1 MGNDIGVIILLV
13 LLIVSAFLL
22 VARKLAKTS
31 GGKRMQKEKHS
42 DNIVHI
48 LAPSVLGLC
57 ICAVCLCGMSWAW
70 FTASTAASATT
81 IRSATLQIEEVKLD
95 NRELTSDGKGRYT
108 ITQKLT
114 GGRYALSFKAT
125 KNSTA
130 TKGFCKIS
138 IKIGDSAETSYD
150 TGDIADKTAHTVTIN
165 VNNISNETVP
175 ITINNISNED
185 VTITVEPIWGS
196 LPEGIKQLNGPISIQ
211 GTGDQTQSNA
221 AAAAPETAAAAVSSD
236 PVDSTQSESASDA
249 STRLPTT
256 ALNRENTEN
265 N

>member
-81 IRSATLQIEEVKLD
+81 IRSATLQIEDVKLD
-95 NRELTSDGKGRYT
+95 NELLTNSENGSYT
-108 ITQKLT
+108 ITKALT
-114 GGRYALSFKAT
+114 KGSYTLSFKAT
-125 KNSTA
+125 DSSTA

-138 IKIGDSAETSYD
+138 IKIGNSAETSYD
-150 TGDIADKTAHTVTIN
+150 TVDIADKNAHTVTIA
-165 VNNISNETVP
+165 VNNNSNEY
-175 ITINNISNED
+175 I
-185 VTITVEPIWGS
+185 TITVEPIWGS
-196 LPEGIKQLNGPISIQ
+196 LPEGIKPYGSISIQ

-221 AAAAPETAAAAVSSD
+221 AAVAPDNAAAAVSSD

-249 STRLPTT
+249 STQLPTT

>member
-81 IRSATLQIEEVKLD
+81 IRSATLQIEDVKLD
-95 NRELTSDGKGRYT
+95 NELLTNSENGSYT
-108 ITQKLT
+108 ITKALT
-114 GGRYALSFKAT
+114 KGSYTLSFKAT
-125 KNSTA
+125 ENSTA

-150 TGDIADKTAHTVTIN
+150 TEDIADKIAHTVTIT
-165 VNNISNETVP
+165 VNNNSNEY
-175 ITINNISNED
+175 I
-185 VTITVEPIWGS
+185 TITVEPIWGQNMKS
-196 LPEGIKQLNGPISIQ
+196 PTNEIKV
-211 GTGDQTQSNA
+211 TGDQTQSNA
-221 AAAAPETAAAAVSSD
+221 AAVAPETAAAAVSSD
-236 PVDSTQSESASDA
+236 PVDSTQLESASDA
-249 STRLPTT
+249 STQLPTT
-256 ALNRENTEN
+256 AFNRENTEN

>member
-81 IRSATLQIEEVKLD
+81 IRSATLQIEDVKLD
-95 NRELTSDGKGRYT
+95 NELLTNSENGSYT
-108 ITQKLT
+108 ITKALT
-114 GGRYALSFKAT
+114 KGSYTLSFKAT
-125 KNSTA
+125 DSSTA

-138 IKIGDSAETSYD
+138 IKIGNSAETPYY
-150 TGDIADKTAHTVTIN
+150 TEDIADKTAHTVTIT
-165 VNNISNETVP
+165 VNNISNE
-175 ITINNISNED
+175 N
-185 VTITVEPIWGS
+185 VTITVEPIWGQNMKS
-196 LPEGIKQLNGPISIQ
+196 PTNEIKV
-211 GTGDQTQSNA
+211 TGDQTQSNA
-221 AAAAPETAAAAVSSD
+221 AAVAPETAAAAVSSD
-236 PVDSTQSESASDA
+236 PVDSTQLESASDA
-249 STRLPTT
+249 STQLPTT
-256 ALNRENTEN
+256 APNGENTEN

>member
-81 IRSATLQIEEVKLD
+81 IRSATLQIEEVKLGD
-95 NRELTSDGKGRYT
+95 TKLTSDGKGRYT

-114 GGRYALSFKAT
+114 GGSYALSFKAT
-125 KNSTA
+125 ENSTA

-150 TGDIADKTAHTVTIN
+150 TEDIADKIAHTVT
-165 VNNISNETVP
+165 VTV
-175 ITINNISNED
+175 NNISNED
-185 VTITVEPIWGS
+185 VTITVEPIWGQNMKS
-196 LPEGIKQLNGPISIQ
+196 PTNEIKV
-211 GTGDQTQSNA
+211 TGDQTQSNA
-221 AAAAPETAAAAVSSD
+221 AAVAPETAAAAVSSD

-249 STRLPTT
+249 STQLPTT
-256 ALNRENTEN
+256 APNGENTEN

>member
-95 NRELTSDGKGRYT
+95 NELLTNSENGSYT
-108 ITQKLT
+108 ITKALT
-114 GGRYALSFKAT
+114 KGGYTLSFKAT
-125 KNSTA
+125 DSSTA

-138 IKIGDSAETSYD
+138 IKIGDSAETSYY
-150 TGDIADKTAHTVTIN
+150 TEDIADKIAHTVTI
-165 VNNISNETVP
+165 TV
-175 ITINNISNED
+175 NNISNED

-196 LPEGIKQLNGPISIQ
+196 LPEGIKPYGSISIQ

-221 AAAAPETAAAAVSSD
+221 AAATPNTAAAAVSSD

-249 STRLPTT
+249 STQLPTT

>member
-81 IRSATLQIEEVKLD
+81 IRSATLQIEDVKLGD
-95 NRELTSDGKGRYT
+95 QELTSDGKGRYT
-108 ITQKLT
+108 ITEQLT
-114 GGRYALSFKAT
+114 KKNYKLSFKAT
-125 KNSTA
+125 ENSTA

-138 IKIGDSAETSYD
+138 IKIGNSAETSYD
-150 TGDIADKTAHTVTIN
+150 TVDIADKNAHTVTIT
-165 VNNISNETVP
+165 VNNNSNEY
-175 ITINNISNED
+175 I
-185 VTITVEPIWGS
+185 TITVEPIWGQNMKS
-196 LPEGIKQLNGPISIQ
+196 PTNEIKV
-211 GTGDQTQSNA
+211 TGDQTQSNA
-221 AAAAPETAAAAVSSD
+221 AAVAPETAAAAVSSD

-249 STRLPTT
+249 STQLP
-256 ALNRENTEN
+256 NGENTEN

>member
-81 IRSATLQIEEVKLD
+81 IRSATLQIEDVKLG
-95 NRELTSDGKGRYT
+95 EKKLTSDGNGRYT

-114 GGRYALSFKAT
+114 GGSYALSFKAT
-125 KNSTA
+125 DSSTA

-138 IKIGDSAETSYD
+138 IKIGNSAETPYY
-150 TGDIADKTAHTVTIN
+150 TEDIADKTAHTVTIT
-165 VNNISNETVP
+165 VNNISNE
-175 ITINNISNED
+175 N

-196 LPEGIKQLNGPISIQ
+196 LPEGINPNGSISIQ

-221 AAAAPETAAAAVSSD
+221 AAATPDTAAAAVSSD

-249 STRLPTT
+249 STQLP
-256 ALNRENTEN
+256 NGRNTEN

>member
-81 IRSATLQIEEVKLD
+81 IRSATLRIEEVKLGD
-95 NRELTSDGKGRYT
+95 KKLTSDGNGRYT

-114 GGRYALSFKAT
+114 EGSYTLSFKAT
-125 KNSTA
+125 ENSTA

-138 IKIGDSAETSYD
+138 IKIGDSAETPYY
-150 TGDIADKTAHTVTIN
+150 TEDIADKNAHTVTIT
-165 VNNISNETVP
+165 VNNNSNE
-175 ITINNISNED
+175 NI
-185 VTITVEPIWGS
+185 TITVEPIWGQNMKS
-196 LPEGIKQLNGPISIQ
+196 PTNEIKV
-211 GTGDQTQSNA
+211 TGDQTQSNA

>member
-81 IRSATLQIEEVKLD
+81 IRSATLQIEDVKLGD
-95 NRELTSDGKGRYT
+95 QELTSDGKGRYT

-114 GGRYALSFKAT
+114 GGSYALSFKAT
-125 KNSTA
+125 ENSTA

-138 IKIGDSAETSYD
+138 IKIGDSAETSYY
-150 TGDIADKTAHTVTIN
+150 TEDIADKTAHTVTIT
-165 VNNISNETVP
+165 VNNISNE
-175 ITINNISNED
+175 N

-196 LPEGIKQLNGPISIQ
+196 LPEGIKPNGSISIK

-221 AAAAPETAAAAVSSD
+221 AAAAPDTAAAAVSSD

-249 STRLPTT
+249 STQLPTT
-256 ALNRENTEN
+256 APNGENTEN

>member
-81 IRSATLQIEEVKLD
+81 IRSATLRIEEVKLG
-95 NRELTSDGKGRYT
+95 NKKLTSDGNGRYT

-114 GGRYALSFKAT
+114 EGSYTLSFKAT
-125 KNSTA
+125 ENSTA
-130 TKGFCKIS
+130 TEGFCKIS
-138 IKIGDSAETSYD
+138 IKIGNSAETPYY
-150 TGDIADKTAHTVTIN
+150 TKDIADKNAHI
-165 VNNISNETVP
+165 VP
-175 ITINNISNED
+175 ITVNNISNED

-196 LPEGIKQLNGPISIQ
+196 LPEGIISIQ
-211 GTGDQTQSNA
+211 GTSDQTQSNA
-221 AAAAPETAAAAVSSD
+221 AAATPDTAAAAVPSD

-256 ALNRENTEN
+256 APNGENTEN

>member
-81 IRSATLQIEEVKLD
+81 IRSATLQIEDVKLGD
-95 NRELTSDGKGRYT
+95 KEELTSDGNGRYT
-108 ITQKLT
+108 ITEQLIESSYT
-114 GGRYALSFKAT
+114 LSFKAT
-125 KNSTA
+125 DSSTA

-138 IKIGDSAETSYD
+138 IKIGDSAETSYY
-150 TGDIADKTAHTVTIN
+150 TEDIADKNAHTVTIT
-165 VNNISNETVP
+165 VNNISNE
-175 ITINNISNED
+175 N

-196 LPEGIKQLNGPISIQ
+196 LPKGIEPKDFISIQ
-211 GTGDQTQSNA
+211 GTDDQTQSNA
-221 AAAAPETAAAAVSSD
+221 AAATPDTAAAAVSSD
-236 PVDSTQSESASDA
+236 PVDSTQSESASDV
-249 STRLPTT
+249 STQLP
-256 ALNRENTEN
+256 NGENTEN

>member
-95 NRELTSDGKGRYT
+95 NELLTNSENGSYT
-108 ITQKLT
+108 ITKALT
-114 GGRYALSFKAT
+114 KGSYTLSFKAT
-125 KNSTA
+125 DSSTA

-150 TGDIADKTAHTVTIN
+150 TEDIADKNAHTVTIT
-165 VNNISNETVP
+165 VNNNSNE
-175 ITINNISNED
+175 NI
-185 VTITVEPIWGS
+185 TITVEPIWGQNMKS
-196 LPEGIKQLNGPISIQ
+196 PTNEIKV
-211 GTGDQTQSNA
+211 TGDQTQSNA
-221 AAAAPETAAAAVSSD
+221 AAVAPETAAAAVSSD
-236 PVDSTQSESASDA
+236 PVDSTQLESASDA
-249 STRLPTT
+249 STQLPTT
-256 ALNRENTEN
+256 AFNRENTEN

>member
-81 IRSATLQIEEVKLD
+81 IRSATLQIEDVKLGD
-95 NRELTSDGKGRYT
+95 KELTSDGNGRYT

-114 GGRYALSFKAT
+114 KGSYTLSFKAT
-125 KNSTA
+125 ENSTA
-130 TKGFCKIS
+130 TEGFCKIS
-138 IKIGDSAETSYD
+138 IKIGNSAETSYD
-150 TGDIADKTAHTVTIN
+150 TEDIADKIAHTVTIT
-165 VNNISNETVP
+165 VNNNSNE
-175 ITINNISNED
+175 NI
-185 VTITVEPIWGS
+185 TITVEPIWGS
-196 LPEGIKQLNGPISIQ
+196 LPEGIDPNGSISIQ

-249 STRLPTT
+249 STQLPTT
-256 ALNRENTEN
+256 APNGENTEN

>member
-81 IRSATLQIEEVKLD
+81 IRSATLRIEEVKLGD
-95 NRELTSDGKGRYT
+95 NKLTSDGNGRYT

-114 GGRYALSFKAT
+114 EGSYTLSFKAT
-125 KNSTA
+125 ENSTA
-130 TKGFCKIS
+130 TEGFCKIS
-138 IKIGDSAETSYD
+138 IKIGNSAETSYD
-150 TGDIADKTAHTVTIN
+150 TVDIADKNAHIVPIN
-165 VNNISNETVP
+165 V
-175 ITINNISNED
+175 NNISNED

-196 LPEGIKQLNGPISIQ
+196 LPEVIKPDGPISIQ

>member
-81 IRSATLQIEEVKLD
+81 IRSATLQIEDVKLGD
-95 NRELTSDGKGRYT
+95 KKLTSDGKGRYT

-114 GGRYALSFKAT
+114 GGSYALSFKAT
-125 KNSTA
+125 DSSTA

-138 IKIGDSAETSYD
+138 IKIGNSAETPYY
-150 TGDIADKTAHTVTIN
+150 TEDIADKTAHTVTIT
-165 VNNISNETVP
+165 VNNISNE
-175 ITINNISNED
+175 N

-196 LPEGIKQLNGPISIQ
+196 LPEGIDPNGSISIQ

-221 AAAAPETAAAAVSSD
+221 AAATPDTAAAAVSSD

-249 STRLPTT
+249 STQLPTT
-256 ALNRENTEN
+256 APNGENTEN

>member
-81 IRSATLQIEEVKLD
+81 IRSATLQIEDVKLGD
-95 NRELTSDGKGRYT
+95 QELTSDGKGRYT

-114 GGRYALSFKAT
+114 GGSYALSFKAT
-125 KNSTA
+125 DSSTA

-138 IKIGDSAETSYD
+138 IKIGNSAETPYY
-150 TGDIADKTAHTVTIN
+150 TENIADKTAHTVTIT
-165 VNNISNETVP
+165 VNNISNE
-175 ITINNISNED
+175 N

-196 LPEGIKQLNGPISIQ
+196 LPEGIDPDGSISIQ

-221 AAAAPETAAAAVSSD
+221 AAATPDTAAAAVSSD
-236 PVDSTQSESASDA
+236 PVDSTQSESASDV
-249 STRLPTT
+249 STQLP
-256 ALNRENTEN
+256 NGKNTEN

>member
-81 IRSATLQIEEVKLD
+81 IRSATLRIEEVKLGD
-95 NRELTSDGKGRYT
+95 KKLTSDGNGRYT

-114 GGRYALSFKAT
+114 KGSYTLSFKAT
-125 KNSTA
+125 ENSTA

-150 TGDIADKTAHTVTIN
+150 TGDIADKNTHTVTIT
-165 VNNISNETVP
+165 VNNNSNE
-175 ITINNISNED
+175 NI
-185 VTITVEPIWGS
+185 TITVEPIWGS
-196 LPEGIKQLNGPISIQ
+196 LPEDIDSNDSTSIK

-221 AAAAPETAAAAVSSD
+221 AAATPDTAAAAVSSD
-236 PVDSTQSESASDA
+236 PVDSTQSESASDV
-249 STRLPTT
+249 STQLPTT
-256 ALNRENTEN
+256 APNGENTEN

>member
-81 IRSATLQIEEVKLD
+81 IRSATLRIEEVKLD

-125 KNSTA
+125 KSSTA
-130 TKGFCKIS
+130 TEGFCKIS
-138 IKIGDSAETSYD
+138 IKIGNSAETPYY
-150 TGDIADKTAHTVTIN
+150 TEDIADKTAHTVTIN
-165 VNNISNETVP
+165 VNNISNE
-175 ITINNISNED
+175 D
-185 VTITVEPIWGS
+185 VTITV
-196 LPEGIKQLNGPISIQ
+196 
-211 GTGDQTQSNA
+211 
-221 AAAAPETAAAAVSSD
+221 
-236 PVDSTQSESASDA
+236 
-249 STRLPTT
+249 
-256 ALNRENTEN
+256 
-265 N
+265 

>member
-81 IRSATLQIEEVKLD
+81 IRSATLQIEDVKLGD
-95 NRELTSDGKGRYT
+95 TELTSDGKGRYT

-114 GGRYALSFKAT
+114 GGSYALSFKAT

-138 IKIGDSAETSYD
+138 IKIGNSAETPYY
-150 TGDIADKTAHTVTIN
+150 TEDIADKTAHTVTIT
-165 VNNISNETVP
+165 VNNNSNEY
-175 ITINNISNED
+175 I
-185 VTITVEPIWGS
+185 TITVEPIWGQNMKS
-196 LPEGIKQLNGPISIQ
+196 PTNEIKV
-211 GTGDQTQSNA
+211 TGDQTQSNA
-221 AAAAPETAAAAVSSD
+221 AAVAPETAAAAVSSD

-249 STRLPTT
+249 STQLPTT

>member
-81 IRSATLQIEEVKLD
+81 IRSATLRIEDVKLGGKK
-95 NRELTSDGKGRYT
+95 LTSDGNGRYT

-114 GGRYALSFKAT
+114 KGSYTLSFKAT
-125 KNSTA
+125 ENSTA

-150 TGDIADKTAHTVTIN
+150 TGDIADKNTHTVTIT
-165 VNNISNETVP
+165 VNNNSNE
-175 ITINNISNED
+175 NI
-185 VTITVEPIWGS
+185 TITVEPIWGQNMK
-196 LPEGIKQLNGPISIQ
+196 PTTDEIKV
-211 GTGDQTQSNA
+211 TGDQTQSNA

>member
-81 IRSATLQIEEVKLD
+81 IRSATLRIEEVKLG
-95 NRELTSDGKGRYT
+95 NKKLTSDGNGRYT

-114 GGRYALSFKAT
+114 EGSYTLSFKAT
-125 KNSTA
+125 ENSTA
-130 TKGFCKIS
+130 TEGFCKIS

-150 TGDIADKTAHTVTIN
+150 TKDIADKKDH
-165 VNNISNETVP
+165 TVP
-175 ITINNISNED
+175 ITVNNISNED

-196 LPEGIKQLNGPISIQ
+196 LPEGIKLLNGSISIQ

-221 AAAAPETAAAAVSSD
+221 AAATPDTAAAAVSSD

-249 STRLPTT
+249 STQLPTT
-256 ALNRENTEN
+256 APNGENTEN

>member
-81 IRSATLQIEEVKLD
+81 IRSATLQIEDVKLD
-95 NRELTSDGKGRYT
+95 NELLTNSENGSYT
-108 ITQKLT
+108 ITKALT
-114 GGRYALSFKAT
+114 KGSYTLSFKAT
-125 KNSTA
+125 DSSTA

-138 IKIGDSAETSYD
+138 IKIGNSAETPYY
-150 TGDIADKTAHTVTIN
+150 TEDIADKTAHTVTIT
-165 VNNISNETVP
+165 VNNISNE
-175 ITINNISNED
+175 N

-196 LPEGIKQLNGPISIQ
+196 LPEGIDPNGSISIQ

-221 AAAAPETAAAAVSSD
+221 AAATPDTAAAAVPSD

-249 STRLPTT
+249 STQLPTT
-256 ALNRENTEN
+256 APNGENTEN

>member
-81 IRSATLQIEEVKLD
+81 IRSATLQIEEVKLGD
-95 NRELTSDGKGRYT
+95 NKKLTSDGNGRYT
-108 ITQKLT
+108 ITEQLT
-114 GGRYALSFKAT
+114 ENSYTLRFKAT
-125 KNSTA
+125 DSSTA

-138 IKIGDSAETSYD
+138 IKIGDSAETSYY
-150 TGDIADKTAHTVTIN
+150 TEDIADKIAHTVTIT
-165 VNNISNETVP
+165 VNNISK
-175 ITINNISNED
+175 ED

-196 LPEGIKQLNGPISIQ
+196 LPEDIDSNDSISIK
-211 GTGDQTQSNA
+211 GTSDQTQSNA
-221 AAAAPETAAAAVSSD
+221 AAATPDTAAAAVSSD
-236 PVDSTQSESASDA
+236 PVDSTQLESASDA
-249 STRLPTT
+249 STQLPTT

>member
-81 IRSATLQIEEVKLD
+81 IRSATLQIEEVKLG
-95 NRELTSDGKGRYT
+95 NKKLTSDGNGRYT
-108 ITQKLT
+108 ITEQLT
-114 GGRYALSFKAT
+114 ENSYTLRFKAT
-125 KNSTA
+125 DSSTA

-138 IKIGDSAETSYD
+138 IKIGDSAETSYY
-150 TGDIADKTAHTVTIN
+150 TEDIADKIAHTVTI
-165 VNNISNETVP
+165 TV
-175 ITINNISNED
+175 NNISNED

-196 LPEGIKQLNGPISIQ
+196 LPEGIKPYGSISIQ

-221 AAAAPETAAAAVSSD
+221 AAATPDTAAAAVSSD

-249 STRLPTT
+249 STQLP
-256 ALNRENTEN
+256 NGKNTEN

>member
-81 IRSATLQIEEVKLD
+81 IRSATLQIEDVKLD
-95 NRELTSDGKGRYT
+95 NELLTNSENGSYT
-108 ITQKLT
+108 ITKALT
-114 GGRYALSFKAT
+114 KGSYTLSFKAT
-125 KNSTA
+125 DSSTA

-138 IKIGDSAETSYD
+138 IKIGNSAETSYD
-150 TGDIADKTAHTVTIN
+150 TVDIADKNAHTVTIA
-165 VNNISNETVP
+165 VNNNSNEY
-175 ITINNISNED
+175 I
-185 VTITVEPIWGS
+185 TITVEPIWGS
-196 LPEGIKQLNGPISIQ
+196 LPEGIKPYGSISIQ

-221 AAAAPETAAAAVSSD
+221 AAATPDTAAAAVSSD

-249 STRLPTT
+249 STQLPTT
-256 ALNRENTEN
+256 APNGENTEN

>member
-81 IRSATLQIEEVKLD
+81 IRSATLQIEDVKLG
-95 NRELTSDGKGRYT
+95 NKKLTSDGKGRYT

-114 GGRYALSFKAT
+114 GDSYALSFKAT
-125 KNSTA
+125 DSSTA

-138 IKIGDSAETSYD
+138 IKIGDSAETSYY
-150 TGDIADKTAHTVTIN
+150 TEDIADKIAHAVTIT
-165 VNNISNETVP
+165 VNNISK
-175 ITINNISNED
+175 ED

-196 LPEGIKQLNGPISIQ
+196 LPEGIKPNGSISIQ

-221 AAAAPETAAAAVSSD
+221 AAATPGTAAAAVSSD
-236 PVDSTQSESASDA
+236 PVDSTQLESASDA
-249 STRLPTT
+249 STQLPTT
-256 ALNRENTEN
+256 AFNRENTEN

>member
-95 NRELTSDGKGRYT
+95 DKELTSDGKGRYT

-114 GGRYALSFKAT
+114 GGSYALSFKAT
-125 KNSTA
+125 DSSTA

-138 IKIGDSAETSYD
+138 IKIGDSAETSYY
-150 TGDIADKTAHTVTIN
+150 TEDIADKKDHTVTI
-165 VNNISNETVP
+165 TV
-175 ITINNISNED
+175 NNISNED
-185 VTITVEPIWGS
+185 VTITVEPIWGQNMKS
-196 LPEGIKQLNGPISIQ
+196 PTNEIKV
-211 GTGDQTQSNA
+211 TGDQTQSNA
-221 AAAAPETAAAAVSSD
+221 AAVAPETAAAAVSSD

-249 STRLPTT
+249 STQLPTT
-256 ALNRENTEN
+256 APNGENTEN

>member
-95 NRELTSDGKGRYT
+95 DKELTSDGKGRYT
-108 ITQKLT
+108 ITEQLT
-114 GGRYALSFKAT
+114 KKNYKLSFKAT
-125 KNSTA
+125 ENSTA

-138 IKIGDSAETSYD
+138 IKIGNSAETSYD
-150 TGDIADKTAHTVTIN
+150 TVDIADKNAHTVTIT
-165 VNNISNETVP
+165 VNNNSNEY
-175 ITINNISNED
+175 I
-185 VTITVEPIWGS
+185 TITVEPIWGQNMKS
-196 LPEGIKQLNGPISIQ
+196 PTNEIKV
-211 GTGDQTQSNA
+211 TGDQTQSNA
-221 AAAAPETAAAAVSSD
+221 AAVAPETAAAAVSSD

-249 STRLPTT
+249 STQLP
-256 ALNRENTEN
+256 NGKNTEN

>member
-70 FTASTAASATT
+70 FTASTAAPATT
-81 IRSATLQIEEVKLD
+81 IRSATLRIEEVKLGD
-95 NRELTSDGKGRYT
+95 KKLTSDRNGRYT

-114 GGRYALSFKAT
+114 KGSYTLSFKAT
-125 KNSTA
+125 ENSTA

-150 TGDIADKTAHTVTIN
+150 TGDIADKNTHTVTIT
-165 VNNISNETVP
+165 VNNNSNE
-175 ITINNISNED
+175 NI
-185 VTITVEPIWGS
+185 TITVEPIWGQNMK
-196 LPEGIKQLNGPISIQ
+196 PTTDEIKV
-211 GTGDQTQSNA
+211 TGDQTQSNA

>member
-95 NRELTSDGKGRYT
+95 GKELTSDGKGRYT
-108 ITQKLT
+108 ITEQLT
-114 GGRYALSFKAT
+114 ENSYALSFKAT
-125 KNSTA
+125 DSSTA

-150 TGDIADKTAHTVTIN
+150 TEDIADKNTHTVTIT
-165 VNNISNETVP
+165 VNNNFNE
-175 ITINNISNED
+175 NI
-185 VTITVEPIWGS
+185 TITVEPIWGQNMKS
-196 LPEGIKQLNGPISIQ
+196 TTNEIKV
-211 GTGDQTQSNA
+211 TGDQTQSNA
-221 AAAAPETAAAAVSSD
+221 AAATPDTAAAAVSSD

-249 STRLPTT
+249 STQLP
-256 ALNRENTEN
+256 NGKNTEN

>member
-81 IRSATLQIEEVKLD
+81 IRSATLQIEDVKLD
-95 NRELTSDGKGRYT
+95 NELLTNSENGSYT
-108 ITQKLT
+108 ITKALT
-114 GGRYALSFKAT
+114 KGSYTLSFKAT
-125 KNSTA
+125 ENSTA

-138 IKIGDSAETSYD
+138 IKIGDSAETSYY
-150 TGDIADKTAHTVTIN
+150 TEDIADKIAHTVTIT
-165 VNNISNETVP
+165 VNNISNE
-175 ITINNISNED
+175 N

-196 LPEGIKQLNGPISIQ
+196 LTEGIKPYGSISIQ

-221 AAAAPETAAAAVSSD
+221 AAATPETAAAAVSSD

-249 STRLPTT
+249 STQLPTT
-256 ALNRENTEN
+256 APNGENTEN

>member
-81 IRSATLQIEEVKLD
+81 IRSATLRIEEVKLD
-95 NRELTSDGKGRYT
+95 DTELTSDGKGRYT

-114 GGRYALSFKAT
+114 KDSYALSFKAT

-130 TKGFCKIS
+130 TEGFCKIS
-138 IKIGDSAETSYD
+138 IKIGNSAETPYY
-150 TGDIADKTAHTVTIN
+150 TEDIADKKAHTVTIT
-165 VNNISNETVP
+165 VNNNSNE
-175 ITINNISNED
+175 NI
-185 VTITVEPIWGS
+185 TITVEPIWGQNMK
-196 LPEGIKQLNGPISIQ
+196 PTTNEIKV
-211 GTGDQTQSNA
+211 TGDQTQSNA

>member
-1 MGNDIGVIILLV
+1 MGNDIGVIILLA

-81 IRSATLQIEEVKLD
+81 IRSATLRIEEVKLG
-95 NRELTSDGKGRYT
+95 NKKLTSDGNGRYT

-114 GGRYALSFKAT
+114 EGRYTLSFKAT
-125 KNSTA
+125 ENSTA
-130 TKGFCKIS
+130 TEGFCKIS
-138 IKIGDSAETSYD
+138 IKIGNSAETSYD
-150 TGDIADKTAHTVTIN
+150 TVDIADKNTHNVTIT
-165 VNNISNETVP
+165 VNNNSNE
-175 ITINNISNED
+175 NI
-185 VTITVEPIWGS
+185 TITVEPIWGS
-196 LPEGIKQLNGPISIQ
+196 LPEGIKLLNGSISIQ

-221 AAAAPETAAAAVSSD
+221 AAATPDTAAAAVSSD

-249 STRLPTT
+249 STQLPTT
-256 ALNRENTEN
+256 APNGENTEN

>member
-81 IRSATLQIEEVKLD
+81 IRSATLQIEDVKL
-95 NRELTSDGKGRYT
+95 NNELLTNSENGSYT
-108 ITQKLT
+108 ITKALT
-114 GGRYALSFKAT
+114 KGSYTLSFKAT

-138 IKIGDSAETSYD
+138 IKIGDSAETPYY
-150 TGDIADKTAHTVTIN
+150 TEDIADKKDHTVTIT
-165 VNNISNETVP
+165 VNNISNE
-175 ITINNISNED
+175 N

-196 LPEGIKQLNGPISIQ
+196 LPEGIKPNGSISIQ
-211 GTGDQTQSNA
+211 GTSDQTQSNA
-221 AAAAPETAAAAVSSD
+221 AAATPDTAAAAVSSD

-249 STRLPTT
+249 STQLPTT
-256 ALNRENTEN
+256 APNGENTEN

>member
-81 IRSATLQIEEVKLD
+81 IRSATLQIENVKLD
-95 NRELTSDGKGRYT
+95 NDELLTNSENGSYT
-108 ITQKLT
+108 ITKPLAQGSYT
-114 GGRYALSFKAT
+114 LSFNAT
-125 KNSTA
+125 DSSTA

-138 IKIGDSAETSYD
+138 VKIGDSAETSYY
-150 TGDIADKTAHTVTIN
+150 TEDIADKKAHTVTIT
-165 VNNISNETVP
+165 VNNISNE
-175 ITINNISNED
+175 N

-196 LPEGIKQLNGPISIQ
+196 LPEDIEPNDSISIQ
-211 GTGDQTQSNA
+211 RTGDQTQSNA
-221 AAAAPETAAAAVSSD
+221 AAATPDTAAAAVSSD
-236 PVDSTQSESASDA
+236 PVDSTQLESASDA
-249 STRLPTT
+249 STQLPTT
-256 ALNRENTEN
+256 APNGENTEN

>member
-81 IRSATLQIEEVKLD
+81 IRSATLQIEEVKLG
-95 NRELTSDGKGRYT
+95 NKKLTSDGNGRYT
-108 ITQKLT
+108 ITEQLT
-114 GGRYALSFKAT
+114 ENSYALSFKAT
-125 KNSTA
+125 DSSTA

-138 IKIGDSAETSYD
+138 IKIGDSAETSYY
-150 TGDIADKTAHTVTIN
+150 TEDIADKKDHTVTI
-165 VNNISNETVP
+165 TV
-175 ITINNISNED
+175 NNISNED

-196 LPEGIKQLNGPISIQ
+196 LPEGISNDSISIK
-211 GTGDQTQSNA
+211 GTSDQTQSNA
-221 AAAAPETAAAAVSSD
+221 AAVAPETAAAAVPSD
-236 PVDSTQSESASDA
+236 PVDSTQLESASDA
-249 STRLPTT
+249 STQLPTT

>member
-95 NRELTSDGKGRYT
+95 DKELTSDGKGRYT
-108 ITQKLT
+108 ITEQLT
-114 GGRYALSFKAT
+114 KNNYKLSFKAT
-125 KNSTA
+125 DSSTA

-138 IKIGDSAETSYD
+138 IKIGNSAETPYY
-150 TGDIADKTAHTVTIN
+150 TEDIADKTAHTVTIT
-165 VNNISNETVP
+165 VNNISNE
-175 ITINNISNED
+175 N
-185 VTITVEPIWGS
+185 VTITVEPIWGQNMKS
-196 LPEGIKQLNGPISIQ
+196 PTNEIKV
-211 GTGDQTQSNA
+211 TGDQTQSNA
-221 AAAAPETAAAAVSSD
+221 AAVAPETAAAAVSSD

-249 STRLPTT
+249 STQLPTT
-256 ALNRENTEN
+256 APNGENTEN

>member
-81 IRSATLQIEEVKLD
+81 IRSATLQIEDVKLGD
-95 NRELTSDGKGRYT
+95 KKLTSDGNGRYT

-114 GGRYALSFKAT
+114 GGSYALSFKAT
-125 KNSTA
+125 ENSTA

-138 IKIGDSAETSYD
+138 IKIGDSAETSYY
-150 TGDIADKTAHTVTIN
+150 TEDIADKIAHTVTIT
-165 VNNISNETVP
+165 VNNISNE
-175 ITINNISNED
+175 N

-196 LPEGIKQLNGPISIQ
+196 LPEGIKPNGSISIQ

-221 AAAAPETAAAAVSSD
+221 AAATPDTAAAAVSSD

-249 STRLPTT
+249 STQLP
-256 ALNRENTEN
+256 NGKNTEN

>member
-81 IRSATLQIEEVKLD
+81 IRSATLRIEEVKLD
-95 NRELTSDGKGRYT
+95 DTELTSDGKGRYT

-114 GGRYALSFKAT
+114 KDSYALSFKAT

-150 TGDIADKTAHTVTIN
+150 TGDIADKNTHTVTIT
-165 VNNISNETVP
+165 VNNNSNE
-175 ITINNISNED
+175 NI
-185 VTITVEPIWGS
+185 TITVEPIWGQNMK
-196 LPEGIKQLNGPISIQ
+196 PTTNEIKV
-211 GTGDQTQSNA
+211 TGDQTQSNA

>member
-95 NRELTSDGKGRYT
+95 NELLTNSENGSYT
-108 ITQKLT
+108 ITKALT
-114 GGRYALSFKAT
+114 KGSYTLSFKAT

-138 IKIGDSAETSYD
+138 IKIGNSAETSYD
-150 TGDIADKTAHTVTIN
+150 TEDIADKIAHTVTI
-165 VNNISNETVP
+165 TV
-175 ITINNISNED
+175 NNISNED
-185 VTITVEPIWGS
+185 VTITVEPIWGQNMKS
-196 LPEGIKQLNGPISIQ
+196 PTNEIKV
-211 GTGDQTQSNA
+211 TGDQTQSNA
-221 AAAAPETAAAAVSSD
+221 AAIAPETAAAAVSSD
-236 PVDSTQSESASDA
+236 PVDSTQLESASDA
-249 STRLPTT
+249 STQLPTT